1 MPATVLRLVD
11 KLQGEWISLGA
22 LLPEVEDSLGA
33 ARSTLDHPHNFGK
46 DIFP

>member
-1 MPATVLRLVD
+1 MPATVLGLVD
-11 KLQGEWISLGA
+11 KLHREWISLGA

-33 ARSTLDHPHNFGK
+33 VRSTLDHPHDFGK